1 MLSRKQ
7 TADFQETVWDHYRT
21 HKRPM
26 PWRDDPTPYHV
37 LVSEMMLQQ
46 TQVPRV
52 IPKFTEFMAR
62 FPSIKTLAQAPL
74 ADVLAHW
81 SGLGYNR
88 RAKYLHEAAKVVLQ
102 KHGGELPGHY
112 DDLVALP
119 GIGPNTAGAIL
130 AYAFEQPVVFI
141 ETNIRTVI
149 IYHFFA
155 EADDKVTDSQIKDI
169 MQQILPADTPRE
181 WYWALMDYG
190 TRLKATVGSQL
201 QRVHGYKKQSA
212 FKGSKR
218 QVRGMVL
225 KVLLGGG
232 VQTTAQL
239 TASIPDERLP
249 VVLANLQNEG
259 LITSTNGVWHLTGHS
274 R

>member
-1 MLSRKQ
+1 
-7 TADFQETVWDHYRT
+7 
-21 HKRPM
+21 M
-26 PWRDDPTPYHV
+26 PWRDNPTPYNV
-37 LVSEMMLQQ
+37 LVSEIMLQQ

-52 IPKFTEFMAR
+52 MPKFAEFMAR
-62 FPSIKTLAQAPL
+62 FPDIQTLAAAPL

-88 RAKYLHEAAKVVLQ
+88 RAKFLHEAAKAVVRN
-102 KHGGELPGHY
+102 HGGTLPGNY

-155 EADDKVTDSQIKDI
+155 DIDDKITDAQIKDI
-169 MQQILPADTPRE
+169 MQQTVPHETPRE

-190 TRLKATVGSQL
+190 THIKATVGGQL
-201 QRVHGYKKQSA
+201 QRVHGYKKQSK
-212 FKGSKR
+212 FHGSRR
-218 QVRGMVL
+218 QVRGQVL
-225 KVLLGGG
+225 KMLLGGS
-232 VQTTAQL
+232 QTTGQL
-239 TASIPDERLP
+239 STHITDERLP
-249 VVLANLQNEG
+249 SVLEDLQKEG
-259 LITSTNGVWHLTGHS
+259 LVARTADIWHLTGHD